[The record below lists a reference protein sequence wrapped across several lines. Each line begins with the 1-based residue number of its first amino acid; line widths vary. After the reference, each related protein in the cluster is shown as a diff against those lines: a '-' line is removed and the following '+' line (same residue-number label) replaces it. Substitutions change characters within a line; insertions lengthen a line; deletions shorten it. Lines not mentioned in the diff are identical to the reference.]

1 MNKLTRCYRSVA
13 FAVAVSLFAL
23 ETLAAVGE
31 EFLKNGDFES
41 LGTQDSAGVYK
52 SADWAGSVYSCSP
65 DSAFRPN
72 DGCSGFVQGNYCG
85 FLSNNRYL
93 EQDFDVTSSCYATLT
108 WKCKHRTADQEQKKN
123 SIYYTVFLDDKV
135 IWPEEEVLVDSV
147 VMYRRIDNIRLT
159 PGKHKFKIQ
168 CRIND
173 KNYSTVFFDDISLR
187 NMGNTV
193 TELLVNG
200 GFEVSTNRTDGVM
213 GYPIQGWSGGC
224 YSGLT
229 GSAYNPD
236 HNKKFINEGWCG
248 IIQTHKAATQV
259 FTNKFTCIATLSW
272 RCRRRT
278 NSGTT
283 TPMHYTVMLDGNAI
297 DSEQTITADD
307 GAKIF
312 EKSIEAIK
320 LRPGEHTL
328 VFQGRT
334 DEKEVVNGRV
344 KYHDES
350 LFLDDVSLKVDRVLP
365 RFSIIVR

>member
-31 EFLKNGDFES
+31 EFLKNGNFES
-41 LGTQDSAGVYK
+41 VGESIDSGVYK
-52 SADWAGSVYSCSP
+52 PADWAGIVYTCSP
-65 DSAFRPN
+65 GSAFKPN
-72 DGCSGFVQGNYCG
+72 DGCSDFVQGSYCG
-85 FLSNNRYL
+85 YLSNNWYM
-93 EQDFDVTSSCYATLT
+93 EQEFDVTSSCYATLT
-108 WKCKHRTADQEQKKN
+108 WKCKHRTYDQEQKKN
-123 SIYYTVFLDDKV
+123 SIYYTVFLDGKV
-135 IWPEEEVLVDSV
+135 IWPEEEVLVSSV

-168 CRIND
+168 SRIND
-173 KNYSTVFFDDISLR
+173 SKPSTVFFDDISLR

-200 GFEVSTNRTDGVM
+200 GFEVSTNWVSTSSIESKIGS
-213 GYPIQGWSGGC
+213 PCQGWTGC
-224 YSGLT
+224 LAGMSDSPYGP
-229 GSAYNPD
+229 N
-236 HNKKFINEGWCG
+236 HNLGNTKFITESWCG
-248 IIQTHKAATQV
+248 IIQGNRAARQV
-259 FTNKFTCIATLSW
+259 FTNKFTCIAILSW

-278 NSGTT
+278 NNNTRN
-283 TPMHYTVMLDGNAI
+283 PMYYTVMLDGNAI
-297 DSEQTITADD
+297 DSEQKITVND
-307 GAKIF
+307 GVKIF

-334 DEKEVVNGRV
+334 DANA
-344 KYHDES
+344 DES

-365 RFSIIVR
+365 AFSLVVR

>member
-31 EFLKNGDFES
+31 EFLKNGNFES
-41 LGTQDSAGVYK
+41 LGTQDSYGVYK
-52 SADWAGSVYSCSP
+52 SADWAGSVYSCSS
-65 DSAFRPN
+65 DSAFKPN
-72 DGCSGFVQGNYCG
+72 DGCSGFVQGSYCG

-108 WKCKHRTADQEQKKN
+108 WKCKHRTYDQVQKNN
-123 SIYYTVFLDDKV
+123 SIYYTVFLDGKV
-135 IWPEEEVLVDSV
+135 IWPEEEVLVSSV

-168 CRIND
+168 CRFND
-173 KNYSTVFFDDISLR
+173 GNPSTAFFDDISLR

-200 GFEVSTNRTDGVM
+200 GFEVSTNRTNGVM
-213 GYPIQGWSGGC
+213 GRPIQGWSGGC

-229 GSAYNPD
+229 TSAYGPD
-236 HNKKFINEGWCG
+236 HNKKFINESWCG
-248 IIQTHKAATQV
+248 IIQTHQAATQV

-278 NSGTT
+278 NNNTT
-283 TPMHYTVMLDGNAI
+283 TPMYYTVMLDGNAI
-297 DSEQTITADD
+297 DSEQKITSGD

-334 DEKEVVNGRV
+334 DENKKEPG
-344 KYHDES
+344 KYYDET
-350 LFLDDVSLKVDRVLP
+350 LFLDDVSLKVDRVFP
-365 RFSIIVR
+365 AFSLVVR

>member
-1 MNKLTRCYRSVA
+1 
-13 FAVAVSLFAL
+13 
-23 ETLAAVGE
+23 
-31 EFLKNGDFES
+31 
-41 LGTQDSAGVYK
+41 
-52 SADWAGSVYSCSP
+52 
-65 DSAFRPN
+65 
-72 DGCSGFVQGNYCG
+72 
-85 FLSNNRYL
+85 
-93 EQDFDVTSSCYATLT
+93 
-108 WKCKHRTADQEQKKN
+108 
-123 SIYYTVFLDDKV
+123 
-135 IWPEEEVLVDSV
+135 
-147 VMYRRIDNIRLT
+147 
-159 PGKHKFKIQ
+159 
-168 CRIND
+168 
-173 KNYSTVFFDDISLR
+173 
-187 NMGNTV
+187 MGNTV

-200 GFEVSTNRTDGVM
+200 GFEVSTNRTAGVM

-229 GSAYNPD
+229 TSAYGPD
-236 HNKKFINEGWCG
+236 HNKKFINESWCG
-248 IIQTHKAATQV
+248 IIQTHQAAKQV

-278 NSGTT
+278 NNNTT

-297 DSEQTITADD
+297 DSEQTIIAGD

-334 DEKEVVNGRV
+334 DEKEVVNGQV

-365 RFSIIVR
+365 AFSLVVR

>member
-1 MNKLTRCYRSVA
+1 MNNLTRCYRSVA

-31 EFLKNGDFES
+31 EFLKNGNFES
-41 LGTQDSAGVYK
+41 LGTKDSDGVYR
-52 SADWAGSVYSCSP
+52 SADWAGSVYSCSS
-65 DSAFRPN
+65 DSAFKPN
-72 DGCSGFVQGNYCG
+72 DGCSGFVQGSYCG
-85 FLSNNRYL
+85 LLSNNRYA

-108 WKCKHRTADQEQKKN
+108 WKCKHRTYDRVQKEN

-135 IWPEEEVLVDSV
+135 IWPEEEVLVSSV

-213 GYPIQGWSGGC
+213 GYPIQGWSGC

-229 GSAYNPD
+229 GSAYGPD
-236 HNKKFINEGWCG
+236 HNNKFINESWCG
-248 IIQTHKAATQV
+248 IIQTHKAAKQV

-278 NSGTT
+278 NNNTI
-283 TPMHYTVMLDGNAI
+283 TPMYYTVLLDGNAI
-297 DSEQTITADD
+297 LEKEKEIKKDV

-312 EKSIEAIK
+312 EESIEAIK

-334 DEKEVVNGRV
+334 DEKEPG
-344 KYHDES
+344 KYYDES
-350 LFLDDVSLKVDRVLP
+350 LFLDDVSLKVDRVFP
-365 RFSIIVR
+365 AFSLVVR

>member
-1 MNKLTRCYRSVA
+1 V
-13 FAVAVSLFAL
+13 
-23 ETLAAVGE
+23 E
-31 EFLKNGDFES
+31 KN
-41 LGTQDSAGVYK
+41 
-52 SADWAGSVYSCSP
+52 
-65 DSAFRPN
+65 
-72 DGCSGFVQGNYCG
+72 
-85 FLSNNRYL
+85 
-93 EQDFDVTSSCYATLT
+93 
-108 WKCKHRTADQEQKKN
+108 N

-135 IWPEEEVLVDSV
+135 IWPEEEVLVSSV

-168 CRIND
+168 SRIND

-200 GFEVSTNRTDGVM
+200 GFEVSTNRTAGVM

-229 GSAYNPD
+229 TSAYGPD
-236 HNKKFINEGWCG
+236 HNKKFINESWCG
-248 IIQTHKAATQV
+248 IIQTHQAAKQV

-278 NSGTT
+278 NNTKN
-283 TPMHYTVMLDGNAI
+283 PMYYKVILDGNVI
-297 DSEQTITADD
+297 YSEHEITDTD

-312 EKSIEAIK
+312 EESIEAIK

-334 DEKEVVNGRV
+334 NENQ
-344 KYHDES
+344 DES
-350 LFLDDVSLKVDRVLP
+350 LFLDDVSLKVERVLP
-365 RFSIIVR
+365 GFSLVVR

>member
-13 FAVAVSLFAL
+13 FAVTVSLFAL

-31 EFLKNGDFES
+31 EFLKNGGFES
-41 LGTQDSAGVYK
+41 VGESIDNGVYK
-52 SADWAGSVYSCSP
+52 PADWAGKVYTCSP
-65 DSAFRPN
+65 GSAFKPN
-72 DGCSGFVQGNYCG
+72 DGCTDFVQGSYCG
-85 FLSNNRYL
+85 YLSNNWSA
-93 EQDFDVTSSCYATLT
+93 EQEFDVTSSCYATLT
-108 WKCKHRTADQEQKKN
+108 WKCKHRTGDPEQKKY

-135 IWPEEEVLVDSV
+135 IWPEEEVLVSSV

-168 CRIND
+168 CRINGSN
-173 KNYSTVFFDDISLR
+173 KSTAFFDDISLR

-200 GFEVSTNRTDGVM
+200 GFEVSTNRTGQTTY
-213 GYPIQGWSGGC
+213 GYPCQGWTGC
-224 YSGLT
+224 IVGMS
-229 GSAYNPD
+229 GSAYGPNHAP
-236 HNKKFINEGWCG
+236 NIPNYKFITESWCG
-248 IIQTHKAATQV
+248 IIQRNSAATQV
-259 FTNKFTCIATLSW
+259 FTNKYTCIATLSW

-278 NSGTT
+278 NNGTT

-297 DSEQTITADD
+297 DSEQTIIAGD

-334 DEKEVVNGRV
+334 DANA
-344 KYHDES
+344 DES

-365 RFSIIVR
+365 AFSLVVR

>member
-13 FAVAVSLFAL
+13 FAVAMSLFAL

-41 LGTQDSAGVYK
+41 LGKQDSAGVYK

-72 DGCSGFVQGNYCG
+72 DGCSGFVQGSYCG

-108 WKCKHRTADQEQKKN
+108 WKCKHRTYDQVHKKN

-135 IWPEEEVLVDSV
+135 IWPEEEVLVSSV

-173 KNYSTVFFDDISLR
+173 SNHSTAFFDDISLR

-213 GYPIQGWSGGC
+213 GYPIQGWSGC

-229 GSAYNPD
+229 TSLYGPD
-236 HNKKFINEGWCG
+236 HNNKFINESWCG
-248 IIQTHKAATQV
+248 IIQTRKAATQV

-350 LFLDDVSLKVDRVLP
+350 LFLDNVSLKVDRVLP
-365 RFSIIVR
+365 GFSIIVR

>member
-31 EFLKNGDFES
+31 EFLKNGNFES
-41 LGTQDSAGVYK
+41 LGTQDSYGVYK
-52 SADWAGSVYSCSP
+52 SADWAGNVYSCSS
-65 DSAFRPN
+65 DSAFKPN
-72 DGCSGFVQGNYCG
+72 DGCSGFVQGRFCG

-108 WKCKHRTADQEQKKN
+108 WKCKHRTYDPVHKKN

>member
-31 EFLKNGDFES
+31 EFLKNGNFES
-41 LGTQDSAGVYK
+41 LGKQDSDGVYR
-52 SADWAGSVYSCSP
+52 SADWAGIVFSCSP
-65 DSAFRPN
+65 DSAFKPN
-72 DGCSGFVQGNYCG
+72 DGCSGFVQGDYCG
-85 FLSNNRYL
+85 LLSNNRSA
-93 EQDFDVTSSCYATLT
+93 EQDFDVASSCYATLT
-108 WKCKHRTADQEQKKN
+108 WKCKHRTYDQVQKEN

-135 IWPEEEVLVDSV
+135 IWPEEEVLVSSV

-168 CRIND
+168 CRIID
-173 KNYSTVFFDDISLR
+173 DSKSSTVFFDDISLR

-200 GFEVSTNRTDGVM
+200 GFEVSTNRTNGVM
-213 GYPIQGWSGGC
+213 GRPIQGWSGGC

-229 GSAYNPD
+229 TSAYGPD
-236 HNKKFINEGWCG
+236 HKNIFINESWCG
-248 IIQTHKAATQV
+248 IIQSRLAATQV

-278 NSGTT
+278 NNTK
-283 TPMHYTVMLDGNAI
+283 TPMYYTVMLDGNAI
-297 DSEQTITADD
+297 DSEQKITSDD
-307 GAKIF
+307 DATIF
-312 EKSIEAIK
+312 EKSIKAIK

-334 DEKEVVNGRV
+334 DEEEQEPG
-344 KYHDES
+344 KYYDES

-365 RFSIIVR
+365 AFSLVIR

>member
-41 LGTQDSAGVYK
+41 LGEYTDVGVYK

-72 DGCSGFVQGNYCG
+72 DGCSGFVQGSYCG

-93 EQDFDVTSSCYATLT
+93 EQDFDVTSFCYATLT
-108 WKCKHRTADQEQKKN
+108 WKCKHRTYDQVHKKN

-173 KNYSTVFFDDISLR
+173 SNHSTAFFDDISLR

-236 HNKKFINEGWCG
+236 HNKKFINESWCG

-334 DEKEVVNGRV
+334 EKKEEVNGRV

-365 RFSIIVR
+365 GFSIIVR